1 MMSNK
6 EIEDIVKVIKSRE
19 ESSLLMKGFR
29 EIV

>member
-19 ESSLLMKGFR
+19 ESGLLMKGFR